1 LRDGFADSVISATT
15 AEIPAQTVANVL
27 WGRMWVAIEKCF
39 TRHNKP
45 RGTEAALGS
54 VIVHKGLLQ
63 GMQLPALH

>member
-1 LRDGFADSVISATT
+1 MG
-15 AEIPAQTVANVL
+15 
-27 WGRMWVAIEKCF
+27 VAIEKCF